1 MSARSPSVCR
11 SPGSPLAAVALSI
24 GVAAGLFPPTAAA
37 TITAVSNCNDGGTGS
52 LRKAVTLAAS
62 GDTIDLSALPCSQVT
77 LTTGEITVGVANL
90 TLRGAGLGATR
101 IDGNNHSR
109 VFAHAGTGT
118 LRIADLTVQRGVSTA
133 SGLGGCIYSK
143 GSVRLDHARVA
154 YCSVH
159 IVDGAARGGGI
170 YAQAGVL
177 LYTSRV
183 DHNTVAASGTGLFTA
198 ALAGGLYARGA
209 LVAKYSTIADNVA
222 AGPHAVLG
230 GLAAN
235 GNVTISD
242 STISGN
248 VGFVLG
254 GAYLSGRSATKPLR
268 IRNSTI
274 SGNYSSQSAYG
285 SGLAVAYPL
294 VLSNSTITDNIE
306 ADTAHEAHGAGLF
319 IKGSVAVEIES
330 SIIGGN
336 FLAGGFGTPSDL
348 GGTDPNLIVSG
359 GGNLITQAF
368 VSVPPGTISGHQP
381 KLAPLADNGGP
392 TLTHLPLPDSLA
404 INAGNNLS
412 GAETDQRGR
421 FYPRVFGASADIGAV
436 EVSDVI
442 FADGF
447 D

>member
-1 MSARSPSVCR
+1 M
-11 SPGSPLAAVALSI
+11 
-24 GVAAGLFPPTAAA
+24 
-37 TITAVSNCNDGGTGS
+37 
-52 LRKAVTLAAS
+52 
-62 GDTIDLSALPCSQVT
+62 
-77 LTTGEITVGVANL
+77 
-90 TLRGAGLGATR
+90 
-101 IDGNNHSR
+101 
-109 VFAHAGTGT
+109 
-118 LRIADLTVQRGVSTA
+118 
-133 SGLGGCIYSK
+133 
-143 GSVRLDHARVA
+143 
-154 YCSVH
+154 
-159 IVDGAARGGGI
+159 
-170 YAQAGVL
+170 
-177 LYTSRV
+177 
-183 DHNTVAASGTGLFTA
+183 
-198 ALAGGLYARGA
+198 
-209 LVAKYSTIADNVA
+209 
-222 AGPHAVLG
+222 
-230 GLAAN
+230 
-235 GNVTISD
+235 
-242 STISGN
+242 
-248 VGFVLG
+248 
-254 GAYLSGRSATKPLR
+254 
-268 IRNSTI
+268 
-274 SGNYSSQSAYG
+274 
-285 SGLAVAYPL
+285 
-294 VLSNSTITDNIE
+294 LSNSTISDNIE

-421 FYPRVFGASADIGAV
+421 FHPRVFGASADIGAV